1 MGRAQSRGVRRW
13 HPALRARP
21 RPRTA
26 LLLLRALRRP
36 VVDLV
41 VVLPALVPQTWPAGH
56 RALHYR
62 IIADGDDD
70 ELVVSYVVLEL
81 EYSTT
86 IDIALI
92 SKVVSRVYLSVTL
105 KSSTLQYL

>member
-1 MGRAQSRGVRRW
+1 MGRTA
-13 HPALRARP
+13 PRP

-92 SKVVSRVYLSVTL
+92 SIESRITRVLECNTQVHFSTYL
-105 KSSTLQYL
+105 

>member
-41 VVLPALVPQTWPAGH
+41 VVLPALVPQTWPARH

-86 IDIALI
+86 IDIAP
-92 SKVVSRVYLSVTL
+92 
-105 KSSTLQYL
+105 